1 MNSKRTRRKA
11 YRPRPVHLDMI
22 EHTIALA
29 CKLAPQQRAAFR
41 QPLRVAFNGLRTGVG
56 AQDAWCQLA
65 DAMNV
70 AEQLALRKIA
80 SDRLPEILAAQEAL
94 HDVHQRHAQ
103 RGTWTLRATELAA
116 LRLGRFFHFV
126 QVDHCTQLE
135 MRDSIDAVRRR
146 VQQAL
151 AGNAPRNAKV
161 CVGQLGHQHTAPVA
175 QKAAA

>member
-1 MNSKRTRRKA
+1 MSRKRARRKG
-11 YRPRPVHLDMI
+11 YQPGPVYSDMI
-22 EHTIALA
+22 EHARALTS
-29 CKLAPQQRAAFR
+29 KLSPAQRAAFR
-41 QPLRVAFNGLRTGVG
+41 RPLRVAFEGLRTGIN

-103 RGTWTLRATELAA
+103 RGTWTLRGTELAA

-126 QVDHCTQLE
+126 QVDYCSQGE
-135 MRDSIDAVRRR
+135 MRDAIDAVKRR
-146 VQQAL
+146 VRQAL
-151 AGNAPRNAKV
+151 AGNAPRHAKV
-161 CVGQLGHQHTAPVA
+161 CIGALGHQHKA
-175 QKAAA
+175 QEAAA